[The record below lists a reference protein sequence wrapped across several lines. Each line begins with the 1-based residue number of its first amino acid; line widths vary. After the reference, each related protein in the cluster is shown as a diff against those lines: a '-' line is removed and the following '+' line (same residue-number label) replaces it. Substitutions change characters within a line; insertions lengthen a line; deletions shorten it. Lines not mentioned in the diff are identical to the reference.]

1 MSFELDLNSR
11 AGIKFKRV
19 MKVGIIIGAMGGVIA
34 MLIITGIIS
43 LVKNNRHEKEI
54 TKLETKIEELEKT
67 NPKTSSIEDAAEQ
80 LQSEEEDWCL
90 ALVNDEYPMDV
101 TYKPELVTLEEEM
114 MVDERIVE
122 DAKAMLAAA
131 REEGLSPYVC
141 SAYRSV
147 EEQSQIFDSTM
158 YTHLNT
164 GMSMVE
170 AYNET
175 NMSVALPGCSEHAM
189 GLALDIVS
197 LSYTNLDESQAKTEE
212 AKWLAE
218 HCWEYGFI
226 LRYPPEKS
234 DITGIIYEPWHYR
247 YVGKETAKEI
257 TEKGVTFEEYLGVK

>member
-19 MKVGIIIGAMGGVIA
+19 MKVGMIIGAMAGVIV
-34 MLIITGIIS
+34 MLIITGIVSVI
-43 LVKNNRHEKEI
+43 KNNRHEKEVA
-54 TKLETKIEELEKT
+54 KLETEITELKKS
-67 NPKTSSIEDAAEQ
+67 NPAPAFIEDAAKQ
-80 LQSEEEDWCL
+80 LQSEEDDWCL
-90 ALVNDEYPMDV
+90 ALINAEYPMDV
-101 TYKPELVTLEEEM
+101 TYEPELVTLEEEM
-114 MVDERIVE
+114 KVDARILE
-122 DAKAMLAAA
+122 DAKEMLAAA
-131 REEGLSPYVC
+131 REEGLSPYVV

-147 EEQSQIFDSTM
+147 DEQSQIFDSTM

-170 AYNET
+170 AYDET
-175 NMSVALPGCSEHAM
+175 RLSVALPGCSEHAT

-197 LSYTNLDESQAKTEE
+197 SSYTNLDESQAETEE

-247 YVGKETAKEI
+247 YVGKDTAKEI
-257 TEKGVTFEEYLGVK
+257 TEMGVTFEEYLGVK